1 MRFSAAERGNL
12 NLEASEKQGLFQH
25 LRRLKTQ
32 LDRILIIILLY
43 FGWLSL
49 TQIYV
54 LEPERV

>member
-43 FGWLSL
+43 FSCLSL

-54 LEPERV
+54 LES